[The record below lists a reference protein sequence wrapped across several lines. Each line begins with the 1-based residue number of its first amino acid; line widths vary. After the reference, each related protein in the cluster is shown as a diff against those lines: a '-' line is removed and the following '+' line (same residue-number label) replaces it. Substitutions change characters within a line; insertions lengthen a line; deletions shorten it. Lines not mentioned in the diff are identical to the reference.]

1 MPKKT
6 AADVADR
13 RGSNSVQLRRYNERI
28 ILHELRKCGQASK
41 ADLARKADLTNAAV
55 GTIIDE
61 LESFELIRVTGI
73 HHGGGRGQ
81 PATRYEL
88 RSDGAYGIGVR
99 LDRGSIT
106 TILMDLTGNVISK
119 QSHDTVLP
127 APNEALELVTNDINE
142 MLKVPIS
149 NDSNPRLVQD
159 KLTGIGL
166 AHPYNLSGWL
176 RELDLPKERFLQ
188 WEEFD
193 FQTMLNQQLRL
204 PVFAENDGTS
214 AAIAESFYGR
224 ETDLDSFLYL
234 FIGAAIG
241 GGVILSGDPLHGD
254 TNNAGDVA
262 TIPVMP
268 SKLNS
273 IPAPKGNLEILI
285 TRASLNTLIRH
296 LEFNKCDTNDG
307 KLLEKI
313 IKEGHPAVDEWV
325 EDCVDA
331 LVPVI
336 FTSTAILDAPL
347 LVIDSD
353 IDSGFQKKLISKLED
368 SLSANVPEGRPL
380 PKIRQGT
387 FGPEAHAVGAATLP
401 LFIHFSPQTSILTSG
416 KSRSISPQAAPY

>member
-6 AADVADR
+6 APEVADR

-28 ILHELRKCGQASK
+28 ILQELRKSGQASK

-61 LESFELIRVTGI
+61 LESFELIRVTGV

-99 LDRGSIT
+99 LDRSSIT
-106 TILMDLTGNVISK
+106 TILMNLTGDIISK
-119 QSHDTVLP
+119 RSHDTILP
-127 APNEALELVTNDINE
+127 SPKEALAMVSKDINE
-142 MLKVPIS
+142 MIKLPINGAS
-149 NDSNPRLVQD
+149 KQILVQD

-166 AHPYNLSGWL
+166 AHPYNLGGWL
-176 RELDLPKERFLQ
+176 QELDLPIDHFLQ

-193 FQTMLNQQLRL
+193 FQAMLNQEFRL

-214 AAIAESFYGR
+214 AAIAELFYGQNTNV
-224 ETDLDSFLYL
+224 ESFLYL

-241 GGVILSGDPLHGD
+241 GGVILSGAPLHGES
-254 TNNAGDVA
+254 NNAGDVA
-262 TIPVMP
+262 TIPVLP

-273 IPAPKGNLEILI
+273 IPAPKGDLEILL

-296 LEFNKCDTNDG
+296 LEFNKCDTKNG
-307 KLLEKI
+307 KLLEEF
-313 IKEGHPAVDEWV
+313 IKEGHPAVNEWMN
-325 EDCVDA
+325 DCVDA

-336 FTSTAILDAPL
+336 YSSTALLDTPL
-347 LVIDSD
+347 IIIDSD
-353 IDSGFQKKLISKLED
+353 IDSGFQNNLIDKLED
-368 SLSANVPEGRPL
+368 TLTTKAPEGRPM
-380 PKIRQGT
+380 PKIKRGT

>member
-28 ILHELRKCGQASK
+28 ILQELRKSGQASK

-61 LESFELIRVTGI
+61 LESFELIRVTGV

-99 LDRGSIT
+99 LDRSSIT
-106 TILMDLTGNVISK
+106 TVLMDLTGNILSK
-119 QSHDTVLP
+119 QSHDTILP
-127 APNEALELVTNDINE
+127 PPHEALDIVSNDINQ
-142 MLKVPIS
+142 MLAFPIGGD
-149 NDSNPRLVQD
+149 NQRRPVQE

-166 AHPYNLSGWL
+166 AQPFNLGGWL
-176 RELDLPKERFLQ
+176 RELNLPKDHFLQ
-188 WEEFD
+188 WDEFD
-193 FQTMLNQQLRL
+193 FPKMLEQQLRL

-214 AAIAESFYGR
+214 AAIAELFFGKNSSV
-224 ETDLDSFLYL
+224 DSFFYL

-241 GGVILSGDPLHGD
+241 GGVILSGDPHLGE
-254 TNNAGDVA
+254 TKNAGDVA
-262 TIPVMP
+262 TIPVLR

-273 IPAPKGNLEILI
+273 VPAPKGDLEILI
-285 TRASLNTLIRH
+285 TRASLNTLIKH
-296 LEFNKCDTNDG
+296 LEFNKYDTKDG
-307 KLLEKI
+307 QLLEEI
-313 IKEGHPAVDEWV
+313 ISNGNQAVDEWF

-331 LVPVI
+331 LVPVA
-336 FTSTAILDAPL
+336 FTSTAILDVPL

-353 IDSGFQKKLISKLED
+353 IDSGFQNKLIDKLKIA
-368 SLSANVPEGRPL
+368 LSARAPEGRPV
-380 PKIRQGT
+380 PIVKKGS
-387 FGPEAHAVGAATLP
+387 FGPQAHAVGAATLP

-416 KSRSISPQAAPY
+416 KSRSISPQATPY